1 MQHLSPIQLEPKL
14 DCRLWGGSALAA
26 FAGLTDPPP
35 NLAEIWLVYE
45 HNRVVGGPHD
55 GATLKDIVGLYGPA
69 LVGTR
74 SFDRWGE
81 DFPLLAKFIDAADD
95 LSVQV
100 HPDDDYAHTVEAA
113 TGFHGKTEA
122 WHILQAAPGAAVIH
136 GFSAPTDRAQFA
148 EAVARGTALETLRYV
163 PVAAGDTIFVPAGTM
178 HAINAGVMLF
188 EIQEKSDLTY
198 RVYDYDRRDAQGR
211 PRDLHID
218 RALAV
223 TNFDSPAP
231 AKLAP
236 KLVGPGRSLLVES
249 PYFVMERWEVRE
261 ATRLSADEATFEILA
276 VIGGSADL
284 QSADSVVHLNRGH
297 AIVLPAS
304 LGDYQLVP
312 SPEVTFL
319 RCYVP

>member
-14 DCRLWGGSALAA
+14 DCRLWGGSALAE
-26 FAGLTDPPP
+26 FAGLTDAPP

-55 GATLKDIVGLYGPA
+55 GATLKDMVSLYGPA

-74 SFDRWGE
+74 SFDRWGD
-81 DFPLLAKFIDAADD
+81 DFPLLAKFIDAAAD

-122 WHILQAAPGAAVIH
+122 WHILQAAPDGAVIH
-136 GFSAPTDRAQFA
+136 GFSTPTNQEQFA
-148 EAVARGTALETLRYV
+148 QAVAHGTALETLRYV

-198 RVYDYDRRDAQGR
+198 RVYDYERRDARGR
-211 PRDLHID
+211 LRDLHID
-218 RALAV
+218 KALAV

-236 KLVGPGRSLLVES
+236 QPIGPGRWLLVQCR
-249 PYFVMERWEVRE
+249 YFAMERWELCE
-261 ATRLSADEATFEILA
+261 ATKLATDAATFEIVT
-276 VIGGSADL
+276 VIGGSLDL
-284 QSADSVVHLNRGH
+284 HSNGRVIHMPRGR
-297 AIVLPAS
+297 AVVLPAS
-304 LGDYQLVP
+304 LGAYQFTP
-312 SPEVTFL
+312 APEATFL
-319 RCYVP
+319 RCFLP

>member
-1 MQHLSPIQLEPKL
+1 MQPLSPIQLEPKL
-14 DCRLWGGSALAA
+14 DCRLWGGSALGPFVGLAA
-26 FAGLTDPPP
+26 PPP

-45 HNRVVGGPHD
+45 HNRVSGGLHD
-55 GATLKDIVGLYGPA
+55 GATLKDMVGLYGPA

-100 HPDDDYAHTVEAA
+100 HPGDDYAHTVEAA

-122 WHILQAAPGAAVIH
+122 WHVLQATADAAVIH
-136 GFSAPTDRAQFA
+136 GFSAPTDRQRFA
-148 EAVARGTALETLRYV
+148 AAVAQGTALDNLRYV
-163 PVAAGDTIFVPAGTM
+163 PVQAGDTIFVPAGTM

-211 PRDLHID
+211 PRDLHIEQ
-218 RALAV
+218 ALAV

-236 KLVGPGRSLLVES
+236 LPLAPGRWLLVEC
-249 PYFVMERWEVRE
+249 PYFVMERCELSA
-261 ATRLSADEATFEILA
+261 ATRLATDDATFEIVT
-276 VIGGSADL
+276 VIGGAMDLLAGDGATHLPRGSA
-284 QSADSVVHLNRGH
+284 V
-297 AIVLPAS
+297 VLPAS
-304 LGDYQLVP
+304 LGAYQLMP
-312 SPEVTFL
+312 SPDVTFL